1 MRLKGEDMLH
11 FSFSLFPVVRMQM
24 AGAPAAFL
32 DYEDNG
38 HTLGMVKKARGS
50 LVS

>member
-1 MRLKGEDMLH
+1 MHLKGEDILR
-11 FSFSLFPVVRMQM
+11 FSFSLFPVVGMQM
-24 AGAPAAFL
+24 TGAPAAFL

-38 HTLGMVKKARGS
+38 HTLGMVKKVRRS